1 MTVSTSCGVC
11 GGHGVDLDGRPCATC
26 AAPRANGQPPAAPH
40 PADDAPPPTDPT
52 EPSGLVLPPLVRL
65 DRFLEQP
72 DPDVRYRIDQLW
84 PAGGRV
90 LFAAQYKAGKT
101 TAVGNVLRSLVDGDP
116 FLGRYE
122 VAPPDGPV
130 VLVDDELHEATL
142 RRWLRGQG
150 IVRTDRVHLV
160 ALRGRVSTFDLLN
173 DRTRD
178 AWARQLAD
186 VGAAVVVLDCLR
198 PIIDAAGLSE
208 DKDTGRVLGAFDE
221 LLGTAGADEGTVVH
235 HMGHHGERSRGDS
248 RLRDWPDA
256 EWRLVRDGDQPSDPR
271 YFAAY
276 GRDVDVAEQRVDL
289 DGARRLVV
297 TGGSRKD
304 RHAEDALGDV
314 LELLA
319 GSSDLSGR
327 AIEQRLADTDH
338 SRDAIRRAL
347 ALGVADGRIVTSE
360 GPRRAVLHNASAP
373 VRGSAPPVRRRAED
387 ECASAP
393 IEGRTAH
400 SVRTVASA
408 RTDWRCPDC
417 RRLWR
422 DRTDCPS
429 PECPS
434 NRHRLGGAS

>member
-1 MTVSTSCGVC
+1 MSM
-11 GGHGVDLDGRPCATC
+11 
-26 AAPRANGQPPAAPH
+26 PPT
-40 PADDAPPPTDPT
+40 PPPPDGPDGPDGPARP
-52 EPSGLVLPPLVRL
+52 ELPPLVRL

-84 PAGGRV
+84 PAAGRV

-101 TAVGNVLRSLVDGDP
+101 TAVGNLLRSLVDGDP

-122 VAPPDGPV
+122 VDPPAGPV
-130 VLVDDELHEATL
+130 VLVDDELHESTL

-160 ALRGRVSTFDLLN
+160 ALRGRVSTFDIMS

-186 VGAAVVVLDCLR
+186 VGASVVVLDCLR
-198 PIIDAAGLSE
+198 PILDAHGLSE
-208 DKDTGRVLGAFDE
+208 DKDTGKVLGAFDE
-221 LLGTAGADEGTVVH
+221 LLGAAGADEATVVH

-289 DGARRLVV
+289 DGERRLVV
-297 TGGSRKD
+297 TGGSRRD
-304 RHAEDALGDV
+304 QHAEVALSAV
-314 LELLA
+314 LDLL
-319 GSSDLSGR
+319 GSVPDLSGR

-338 SRDAIRRAL
+338 SRDAIRRGV
-347 ALGVADGRIVTSE
+347 ALGVADGRIVTHE
-360 GPRRAVLHNASAP
+360 GPRRAVLHRVSAP
-373 VRGSAPPVRRRAED
+373 VRGSAPSVRRRTAD

-393 IEGRTAH
+393 IGGRTAH
-400 SVRTVASA
+400 SVPAAASA
-408 RTDWRCPDC
+408 PTDGTTPAPDTPDTTDTPPAGREGPTCAGCGAPATAHAPDGRAYCARCVPWR
-417 RRLWR
+417 
-422 DRTDCPS
+422 
-429 PECPS
+429 EA
-434 NRHRLGGAS
+434 GAA